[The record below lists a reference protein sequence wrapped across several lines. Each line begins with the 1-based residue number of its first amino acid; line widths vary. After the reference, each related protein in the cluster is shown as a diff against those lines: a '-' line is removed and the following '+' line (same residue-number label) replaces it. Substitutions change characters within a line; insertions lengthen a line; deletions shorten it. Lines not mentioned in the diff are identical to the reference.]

1 MSEIIAWSIDY
12 GESGYIGGGCLQRP
26 KQPPLKIMTFHF
38 NFASRSFVKSKAKE
52 DTGEQN
58 YEYKTYKNEPSE
70 EYDQPEEDSNSSMV
84 ESTIIGSEGSDTIY
98 FGPSEDDSSDSE
110 EDSSEDVIESTIIGS
125 EGSDTIYF
133 GPSEEDNQE
142 AENSE
147 EEQASEGG
155 ETALDKF
162 NYFEAEKT
170 TYIDNWNYDAVN
182 WYTKSDQLAVQDA
195 LENQIITVEQFGF

>member
-1 MSEIIAWSIDY
+1 
-12 GESGYIGGGCLQRP
+12 
-26 KQPPLKIMTFHF
+26 
-38 NFASRSFVKSKAKE
+38 
-52 DTGEQN
+52 
-58 YEYKTYKNEPSE
+58 
-70 EYDQPEEDSNSSMV
+70 MV
-84 ESTIIGSEGSDTIY
+84 
-98 FGPSEDDSSDSE
+98 
-110 EDSSEDVIESTIIGS
+110 ESTIIGS

-162 NYFEAEKT
+162 NYFEVEKA

-182 WYTKSDQLAVQDA
+182 WYTKSDQLAVQEA